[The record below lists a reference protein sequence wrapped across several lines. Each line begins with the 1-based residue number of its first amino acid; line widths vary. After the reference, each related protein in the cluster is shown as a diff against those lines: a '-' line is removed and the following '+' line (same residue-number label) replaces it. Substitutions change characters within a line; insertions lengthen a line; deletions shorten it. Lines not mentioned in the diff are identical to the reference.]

1 MKKWKVLTA
10 AGLILWGVLIGASRV
25 HAEEVVEIPEEIQFW
40 CEKYG
45 KEYDIC
51 PEVIEAMCWVESRCQ
66 TTAQSPDKACKG
78 LLQVKPACHQA
89 RMERLGV
96 RNIFGTWENL
106 KVGADYLAE
115 LKEDEE
121 DIAVALARY
130 NGQSAD
136 KIEKTRQGEYS
147 GYVKKVLD
155 IASDLERRNKK

>member
-1 MKKWKVLTA
+1 MKRWKLLTVF
-10 AGLILWGVLIGASRV
+10 GIVLWGVLFGASKV

-40 CEKYG
+40 CKYYG
-45 KEYDIC
+45 EQYGIC
-51 PEVIEAMCWVESRCQ
+51 PEVLEAMAWTESRCI
-66 TTAQSPDKACKG
+66 TSAQSPDKACKG
-78 LLQVKPACHQA
+78 LLQIKPACHQA
-89 RMERLGV
+89 RMEWLGV

-115 LKEDEE
+115 LAAGEE

-130 NGQSAD
+130 NGQSAE

-155 IASDLERRNKK
+155 IASDLERREE